1 MASRA
6 EALWRRVLGDEPG
19 PRWLGALRA
28 AATAGSW
35 LYGAGVWLNNAAF
48 DLKIKPSRRL
58 PVPVI
63 GVGNLAVGGTGKTPL
78 TMAVVRALEDMG
90 LPAGVISRGYGRQ
103 GTEPLLVSDG
113 QRVLAEVDQTGDEP
127 LLLARRLGVPVAVG
141 ASRFQAGQLLLQHCG
156 TRVLVGDD
164 LLQHRALYRDLNL
177 VALDASD
184 PLDGER
190 LLPRGRL
197 REGPG
202 ALERAQAVVL
212 TRVRDALQARRA
224 RESLARLVGDKPIL
238 ACRYRL
244 EGLELA
250 RQGRALDESDWQGE
264 PVYAFCGLAR
274 PESFRDSLR
283 KAGLTVLGLETFGDH
298 HHFTSEELTGLWAR
312 AQTLSARSL
321 VCSGKDA
328 VRLPRDLPED
338 VPVWSTRLG
347 LEFMDGPQVLP
358 RLLATV
364 LAGWEGAR

>member
-1 MASRA
+1 M
-6 EALWRRVLGDEPG
+6 
-19 PRWLGALRA
+19 
-28 AATAGSW
+28 
-35 LYGAGVWLNNAAF
+35 
-48 DLKIKPSRRL
+48 
-58 PVPVI
+58 
-63 GVGNLAVGGTGKTPL
+63 
-78 TMAVVRALEDMG
+78 
-90 LPAGVISRGYGRQ
+90 
-103 GTEPLLVSDG
+103 
-113 QRVLAEVDQTGDEP
+113 
-127 LLLARRLGVPVAVG
+127 
-141 ASRFQAGQLLLQHCG
+141 
-156 TRVLVGDD
+156 
-164 LLQHRALYRDLNL
+164 
-177 VALDASD
+177 
-184 PLDGER
+184 
-190 LLPRGRL
+190 
-197 REGPG
+197 
-202 ALERAQAVVL
+202 L